1 MLEHGSFSMEIN
13 AQTLIIRCYGAWNI
27 QTVIRMCQEYKE
39 HVNSISDSPWAC
51 LVDFTQWELST
62 PEMWEHIDELN
73 EWGNANNQK
82 FEAVVC
88 SLSIQ
93 KHLME
98 ISHDVLTNVDAR
110 FFDNLTQAYEWLDEV
125 GVYQQ

>member
-1 MLEHGSFSMEIN
+1 MLEHGSFRMEIN

-27 QTVIRMCQEYKE
+27 QTVIRMCQEYRE
-39 HVNSISDSPWAC
+39 HVNRISDSPWAC

-93 KHLME
+93 QHLME

-110 FFDNLTQAYEWLDEV
+110 FFDNLTQAYEWLEEV
-125 GVYQQ
+125 GVYKQ